1 MVVKPPLPKH
11 KTEDF
16 GDKLIITMP
25 SRKVW
30 PFILVFCIWSLFWL
44 TMESTLGATIFT
56 SHNPN
61 PFNVI
66 TFIIFFAIWNLLGL
80 FLVYNILWQLI
91 VKEELQ
97 ITKQSIKISQI
108 VLMYKRSREYLF
120 EHIKDLDL
128 ARVSI
133 SDLSFQRGQFPTG
146 TKLGSISFDYGA
158 QTFKFAGSIE
168 EAEAKQIIAEI
179 QQKYPQY
186 KKQIS

>member
-1 MVVKPPLPKH
+1 MAARTLSLNKRGFNFETFMWAFTRFTVIAMYGLIIAGILVALIISAQSGAN
-11 KTEDF
+11 F
-16 GDKLIITMP
+16 GNILIITMP
-25 SRKVW
+25 SRMVW

-44 TMESTLGATIFT
+44 TMESTLVATIFT

-91 VKEELQ
+91 GKEEIQ

-133 SDLSFQRGQFPTG
+133 SDLSFQREQFP
-146 TKLGSISFDYGA
+146 
-158 QTFKFAGSIE
+158 
-168 EAEAKQIIAEI
+168 
-179 QQKYPQY
+179 
-186 KKQIS
+186 